1 MIFNNYQ
8 LYRTTPKLSGNM
20 KMDLVVYDFGGKLYV
35 KDFHIRPLSNLIPY
49 NIIDENIT
57 IRPHQL
63 NIARFY
69 SKTCGDFYK
78 AKADPQL
85 LSDWPIMIRN
95 EAKQKRIQSKLKL
108 VS

>member
-35 KDFHIRPLSNLIPY
+35 KDFHIRPLSNLIRY
-49 NIIDENIT
+49 NIINANIT
-57 IRPHQL
+57 VRPHQL

-69 SKTCGDFYK
+69 
-78 AKADPQL
+78 
-85 LSDWPIMIRN
+85 
-95 EAKQKRIQSKLKL
+95 
-108 VS
+108 